1 MAFPVFG
8 VVNEHIALIRPYL
21 CERSEPNSSLPTPTH
36 PTNDNNNLMKLLEK
50 NFSKQSIISKYRF
63 ANNMT
68 RINRRIQGESRNT
81 ISVTLP
87 HDCVI
92 ILNRAMNRY
101 GNNRSLAVEYIIK
114 DWERARQAE
123 REVRQ

>member
-1 MAFPVFG
+1 
-8 VVNEHIALIRPYL
+8 
-21 CERSEPNSSLPTPTH
+21 
-36 PTNDNNNLMKLLEK
+36 
-50 NFSKQSIISKYRF
+50 
-63 ANNMT
+63 MT

-123 REVRQ
+123 REARQ

>member
-1 MAFPVFG
+1 MGNLRMTRTLLGLVG
-8 VVNEHIALIRPYL
+8 LEVVKTASYMHLKI
-21 CERSEPNSSLPTPTH
+21 
-36 PTNDNNNLMKLLEK
+36 K
-50 NFSKQSIISKYRF
+50 SIINKKGV

-68 RINRRIQGESRNT
+68 RINRRVQGATRNT

-87 HDCVI
+87 HECII

-101 GNNRSLAVEYIIK
+101 GNNRSLALEYIIK

-123 REVRQ
+123 REARQ